1 MPYRFDWAPIWA
13 NRELIIDGL
22 VTTIALSLLGLCLAL
37 IVGVIVGTAGA
48 SQQRALRRS
57 AAAYVELMRNIPL
70 LVHMYFW
77 YVGLAL
83 LKLPPFWCAVAA
95 LTLYSGA
102 YLAETVRAGLG
113 AVPRGQALAALATGL
128 TPAQTLRFVV
138 YPQALRI
145 ITPSLASLAS
155 QLIKDSSLASVITVA
170 EMTYQASAIE
180 GQTFRT
186 FEIYITISL
195 LYLALVTAASYG
207 LMLIPGTRERGAQG
221 LQGVQGFGDA

>member
-13 NRELIIDGL
+13 NRDLIVDGL
-22 VTTIALSLLGLCLAL
+22 LMTIALSTLGLCLAL

-48 SQQRALRRS
+48 SARRS
-57 AAAYVELMRNIPL
+57 LRIGAAAYVEVMRNIPL
-70 LVHMYFW
+70 LVHMYVW
-77 YVGLAL
+77 YVGLAFL
-83 LKLPPFWCAVAA
+83 RLPPFACAVAA

-102 YLAETVRAGLG
+102 YVAETVRSGLG
-113 AVPRGQALAALATGL
+113 AIPRGQRLAALATGL
-128 TPAQTLRFVV
+128 TPAQSLRHIV

-145 ITPSLASLAS
+145 VTPSLASLFS

-170 EMTYQASAIE
+170 ELTYQAFAIE

-195 LYLALVTAASYG
+195 LYLALVTAVTNA
-207 LMLIPGTRERGAQG
+207 LLLIPGTGEQPVQG
-221 LQGVQGFGDA
+221 LSDA

>member
-1 MPYRFDWAPIWA
+1 MSYKFDWGPIWA
-13 NRELIIDGL
+13 NRDLIIDGFL
-22 VTTIALSLLGLCLAL
+22 MTIALSALGLCLAI
-37 IVGVIVGTAGA
+37 IVGVVVGTAGA
-48 SQQRALRRS
+48 SPRKSLRGC
-57 AAAYVELMRNIPL
+57 AAAYVEVMRNIPL

-77 YVGLAL
+77 YIGLAFL
-83 LKLPPFWCAVAA
+83 QLPPFGCAVAA

-102 YLAETVRAGLG
+102 YVAETVRSGLG
-113 AVPRGQALAALATGL
+113 AVPRGQRLAALASGL
-128 TPAQTLRFVV
+128 TPKQALFFVI

-145 ITPSLASLAS
+145 ITPSLANVFS

-195 LYLALVTAASYG
+195 LYLALVTAVSYG
-207 LMLIPGTRERGAQG
+207 LLLVPGAREQPAQG
-221 LQGVQGFGDA
+221 VGDA

>member
-1 MPYRFDWAPIWA
+1 MQYHFDWTPIWA
-13 NRELIIDGL
+13 NRDLIVDGFL
-22 VTTIALSLLGLCLAL
+22 TTIALSALALCLAL
-37 IVGVIVGTAGA
+37 ATGVIVGTAGA
-48 SQQRALRRS
+48 SMRPALRAG

-77 YVGLAL
+77 YIGLSFL
-83 LKLPPFWCAVAA
+83 RLPPFACAVAA

-102 YLAETVRAGLG
+102 YVAETVRAGLG
-113 AVPRGQALAALATGL
+113 AVARGQRLAALATGL
-128 TPAQTLRFVV
+128 TPRQALFYVV

-145 ITPSLASLAS
+145 ITPSLASVFS

-170 EMTYQASAIE
+170 ELTYEASAIE

-195 LYLALVTAASYG
+195 LYLVLVTLVTWG
-207 LMLIPGTRERGAQG
+207 LLLMPGAREQA
-221 LQGVQGFGDA
+221 VNGFGDA